1 MCPTMLDFLRYLTS
15 HCLTP
20 GTQFFSRPFLQLFFR
35 ASHSLWCLSIF
46 MCISLCMEQFS
57 TPSTQM
63 HTIQTNSTCPSGD
76 PSETIQFG
84 LGVFPRILITLCA
97 VPIVALLHSVIIA
110 CLLLCFLHLPI
121 MSNCIYNIPGGSV
134 VKTQETWVWSLGQED
149 TLEEEMLQRTP
160 VFLPG

>member
-1 MCPTMLDFLRYLTS
+1 MCPTILDFLRYLMS

-35 ASHSLWCLSIF
+35 ASRSLWCLSIF